1 MIETIQT
8 LNYFLALAGIG
19 GIFVTIVLL
28 IDFKGK
34 RIFNSFV
41 LLYGLVGAFLVVIG
55 SSFLTL
61 IYSEYFGIV
70 PCGLCWLE
78 RVALYPQVLLIATAI
93 YSKDKT
99 MPKYGIVLSGV
110 GLVVSLYH
118 HYIQMGG
125 SQFIKC
131 PVAGAGADCAKR
143 FFFEFNFMTFPLMS
157 AILFAFLIVLYF
169 YMLKAQKVLWS
180 TS

>member
-1 MIETIQT
+1 M
-8 LNYFLALAGIG
+8 
-19 GIFVTIVLL
+19 TIVLL

-34 RIFNSFV
+34 RILNSFV
-41 LLYGLVGAFLVVIG
+41 SLYGLVGAFLVVIG

-61 IYSEYFGIV
+61 IYSEYFGII
-70 PCGLCWLE
+70 PCGLCWIE
-78 RVALYPQVLLIATAI
+78 RIALYPQVILLGTA
-93 YSKDKT
+93 YYYKDKL
-99 MPKYGIVLSGV
+99 MPRYGIVLSGV

-157 AILFAFLIVLYF
+157 AILFAFLIVLYL
-169 YMLKAQKVLWS
+169 YMLKAQND
-180 TS
+180 